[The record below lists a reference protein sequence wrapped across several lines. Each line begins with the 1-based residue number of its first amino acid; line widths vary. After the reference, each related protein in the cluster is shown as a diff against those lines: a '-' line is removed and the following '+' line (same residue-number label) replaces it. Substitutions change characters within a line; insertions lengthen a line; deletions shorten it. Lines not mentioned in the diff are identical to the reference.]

1 MAYEKDNRW
10 GVFLRELSRVP
21 SKTEALKK
29 AKIDQAEYLIRCE
42 DDADFVSAVATAYD
56 AGVDA
61 LEDVAV
67 QRAMLGVDEPVYWQ
81 GIVVGFKT
89 VYSDR
94 LLTFLLQGNR
104 EKYRGEGEKA
114 ANLSEEARNTISEV
128 FESIQSEYQG
138 KKIDDSKIFAP
149 KSKNGP
155 KSLFRAALESLGKAE
170 TSEGKTLPLL
180 PQSKV
185 HKFAPPT
192 EAADNSTVITVDD
205 GVSDELAVELG
216 TKPRQSAKLKSRRR

>member
-1 MAYEKDNRW
+1 MAYEKDQRW

-29 AKIDQAEYLIRCE
+29 AKIEQAEYLIRCE
-42 DDADFVSAVATAYD
+42 DDADFVSAVATAWD
-56 AGVDA
+56 AGIDS

-104 EKYRGEGEKA
+104 EKYRGEGEKSA
-114 ANLSEEARNTISEV
+114 SLSEEARTTISEV

-138 KKIDDSKIFAP
+138 KKTDDSKIFAP
-149 KSKNGP
+149 KGRNGS
-155 KSLFRAALESLGKAE
+155 KSLFRTALESLGKAE
-170 TSEGKTLPLL
+170 TVEGKTLPLL
-180 PQSKV
+180 PQTKV
-185 HKFAPPT
+185 YSFAPPT
-192 EAADNSTVITVDD
+192 EASDNSTSVDID
-205 GVSDELAVELG
+205 EGTADELASQLG
-216 TKPRQSAKLKSRRR
+216 TKPRQSAKLKNRRK